1 MPDFVENHVYSMDQ
15 TWEKVSTFLL
25 SDYKAVIAYIQVDGG
40 LFLGTSGVLYSLLVK
55 KNRSIAEF

>member
-1 MPDFVENHVYSMDQ
+1 MDQ